1 MSCYF
6 PTLAALMTLTSVSA
20 QAGDIKGKT
29 SRLPTNDC
37 IEIGGMVVTDAGP
50 TYGATEFKCGE
61 KLSLVLERET
71 GRKGNSA
78 VWTVIDR
85 ITVSKPSPRHE
96 FLESAFCS
104 SSQFPNDFVFALGEM
119 VELPDRSYRSEN
131 VVAAWRFDIQSEKM
145 AAIPVEGMLC
155 ELDPGD

>member
-1 MSCYF
+1 
-6 PTLAALMTLTSVSA
+6 MTLTSVSA

-37 IEIGGMVVTDAGP
+37 IEIGGMVV
-50 TYGATEFKCGE
+50 TEFKCGE

-119 VELPDRSYRSEN
+119 VEQPDRSYRSEN

-145 AAIPVEGMLC
+145 TAIPVEGMLC